1 MVGRVA
7 CRLHCSLFHNVVDTP
22 ETADNQALKFL
33 PKPKPVTA
41 IDSSISNGA
50 ELAGVVLV
58 FFLIGLGIDVW
69 AGTTPWFMI
78 ALTVF
83 GTVGQFVKM
92 YFTYSARMRTLE
104 QARADAVR
112 SAGR

>member
-1 MVGRVA
+1 
-7 CRLHCSLFHNVVDTP
+7 
-22 ETADNQALKFL
+22 
-33 PKPKPVTA
+33 
-41 IDSSISNGA
+41 
-50 ELAGVVLV
+50 
-58 FFLIGLGIDVW
+58 VW

>member
-1 MVGRVA
+1 M
-7 CRLHCSLFHNVVDTP
+7 
-22 ETADNQALKFL
+22 KFL

-58 FFLIGLGIDVW
+58 FFLIGLGLDVW
-69 AGTTPWFMI
+69 LGTTPLFML

-83 GTVGQFVKM
+83 GTIH
-92 YFTYSARMRTLE
+92 TYERLLARTRAE
-104 QARADAVR
+104 RDEAIADADLATDLFSEAIKRHPSGQQYGGGNLRIVK
-112 SAGR
+112 